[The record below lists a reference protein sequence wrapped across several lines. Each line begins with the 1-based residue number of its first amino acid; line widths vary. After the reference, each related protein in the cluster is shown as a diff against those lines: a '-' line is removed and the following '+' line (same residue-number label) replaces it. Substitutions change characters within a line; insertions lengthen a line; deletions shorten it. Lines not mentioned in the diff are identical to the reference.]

1 MAWRLSKVLWAS
13 QVALVVKNLPVMQET
28 PEIRVGFLSQED
40 PLEEGTATHSSILAW
55 RIPWTE
61 EPGELQSIGC
71 KESDIIGATEH
82 TQHICKGG
90 LPRWH

>member
-1 MAWRLSKVLWAS
+1 MVQW
-13 QVALVVKNLPVMQET
+13 VKNLPAMQET